1 MNMNRRGFIKWMG
14 TGTALSCWQPSVLLG
29 AGQVTKLVL
38 LHTNDVHSRIDP
50 FPMDGSRNQGG
61 GGTARRAAMI
71 KQIRATESQVLL
83 VDAGDMFQGTPYFN
97 LFGGELE
104 LKLMSQMQYDAG
116 TIGNHDFDGGADGL
130 AKQLVHATFPLI
142 NSNYIL
148 ENTPL
153 AGKVIPHQIYE
164 RGPLKIGVFG
174 LGIEL
179 EGLVPKTLYGEARY
193 TDPLPKANEM
203 ARFLKREEGCDLVIC
218 LSHLGYSYKENKV
231 SDQTLADQTRDLD
244 IIIGGHTHT
253 FMAKPEMRRNLAGE
267 PVIINQVGWGGLVL
281 GRLDIFFEKNRRR
294 KCITCQNT
302 LIT

>member
-1 MNMNRRGFIKWMG
+1 MNMIRRHFIKTIG
-14 TGTALSCWQPSVLLG
+14 AATAASLMPAALMARG
-29 AGQVTKLVL
+29 EVTKLVL

-61 GGTARRAAMI
+61 GGVAQRATVI
-71 KQIRATESQVLL
+71 ERIRAEEPHVLL

-97 LFGGELE
+97 VFGGELE
-104 LKLMSQMQYDAG
+104 IKLMSQLGYDAG
-116 TIGNHDFDGGADGL
+116 TIGNHDFDGGIDGL
-130 AKQLVHATFPLI
+130 AKQMVHANFPII
-142 NSNYIL
+142 NANYQL
-148 ENTPL
+148 QNTPL
-153 AGKVIPHQIYE
+153 ASKVKPYQVLR
-164 RGPLKIGVFG
+164 RGPLRIGLFG

-179 EGLVPKTLYGEARY
+179 EGLVPRALYGEARY
-193 TDPLPKANEM
+193 LDPLLVANKI
-203 ARFLKREEGCDLVIC
+203 ATTLKKDERCDLVIC

-253 FMAKPEMRRNLAGE
+253 FMPKPEMRRNMDGE

-281 GRLDIFFEKNRRR
+281 GRLDIFFEKNRKRT
-294 KCITCQNT
+294 CVTCQNT